1 MPPGNKKYHI
11 LNGHYYE
18 TGRPLFTSENRAF
31 RYGDGL
37 FETIRCHKTVPL
49 FFDEHYDRLLRGMA
63 TLKLTTAGLP
73 SVPVLKEHIE
83 KLIVR
88 NRIFYDARIRLSV
101 FRRDGGLYTPETNS
115 PAWLLEA
122 SPLADKGYHLNQEG
136 IRIGLFTGF
145 PKTWNLTAAYK
156 TLSCTPYILAGIH
169 KNENHWDDCL
179 IINQDRKIIESI
191 SSNLFWVK
199 NQTIHT
205 PALSS
210 GCVDGVM
217 RRQIFK
223 FAKDSGIQVKE
234 CSGATKEELME
245 AEEIF
250 LSNSAGGIKWVVA
263 MEHKRFFNRIPKQI
277 ERWLNGKIKS
287 VVPG

>member
-1 MPPGNKKYHI
+1 MPPGKKKYLI

-18 TGRPLFTSENRAF
+18 TGRPLFTPENRAF

-49 FFDEHYDRLLRGMA
+49 FFEDHYNRLLRGMA
-63 TLKLTTAGLP
+63 ILKLAAAGLP
-73 SVPVLKEHIE
+73 PLPVLKEHIE

-122 SPLADKGYHLNQEG
+122 LPLEDKGYHLNQEG
-136 IRIGLFTGF
+136 LRIGIFTDY
-145 PKTWNLTAAYK
+145 PKNPSFEAAFK

-169 KNENHWDDCL
+169 KKENHWDDCL
-179 IINQDRKIIESI
+179 IVNQDKKIIESI

-199 NQTIHT
+199 NEIIHT
-205 PALSS
+205 PFISS

-217 RRQIFK
+217 RKQILK
-223 FAKDSGIQVKE
+223 FAQENNIQVKE
-234 CSGATKEELME
+234 SRGASKEELLE

-250 LSNSAGGIKWVVA
+250 LTNSVNGIRWVVA
-263 MEHKRFFNRIPKQI
+263 MGYKRYFNRLPKRI
-277 ERWLNGKIKS
+277 ERWLNDKTKTIVS
-287 VVPG
+287 H

>member
-1 MPPGNKKYHI
+1 MPPGKKKYLI

-18 TGRPLFTSENRAF
+18 TGRPLFTPENRAF

-49 FFDEHYDRLLRGMA
+49 FFEDHYNRLLRGMA
-63 TLKLTTAGLP
+63 VLKMTAAGLP
-73 SVPVLKEHIE
+73 PIPVLKEHIE

-122 SPLADKGYHLNQEG
+122 LPLNDKGYHLNPEG
-136 IRIGLFTGF
+136 LRIGIFTDY
-145 PKTWNLTAAYK
+145 PKTWSFEAAFK

-169 KNENHWDDCL
+169 KKENHWDDCL
-179 IINQDRKIIESI
+179 IVNQDKKIIESI

-199 NQTIHT
+199 NQIIRT
-205 PALSS
+205 PLISS

-217 RRQIFK
+217 RKQILQ
-223 FAKDSGIQVKE
+223 FAQDNHIEVKE
-234 CSGATKEELME
+234 SRGTTWEELLE

-250 LSNSAGGIKWVVA
+250 LSNSVNGIRWVVA
-263 MEHKRFFNRIPKQI
+263 MGHKRYFNRIPKQI
-277 ERWLNGKIKS
+277 ERWLNEKIKTLVS
-287 VVPG
+287 E

>member
-1 MPPGNKKYHI
+1 MPPGKKKYLI

-18 TGRPLFTSENRAF
+18 TGRPLFTPENRAF

-49 FFDEHYDRLLRGMA
+49 FFEDHYNRLLRGMA
-63 TLKLTTAGLP
+63 ILKMTAAGLP
-73 SVPVLKEHIE
+73 PIPVLKEHIE

-122 SPLADKGYHLNQEG
+122 FPLDDKGYHLNQEG
-136 IRIGLFTGF
+136 IRIGVFTAY
-145 PKTWNLTAAYK
+145 PKTWNFEAAFK

-169 KNENHWDDCL
+169 KKENHWDDCL
-179 IINQDRKIIESI
+179 IINQDKKIIESI

-199 NQTIHT
+199 NKVIHT
-205 PALSS
+205 PFISS

-217 RRQIFK
+217 RKQVLK
-223 FAKDSGIQVKE
+223 FAQENHIEIKE
-234 CSGATKEELME
+234 SRGATEEELLD

-250 LSNSAGGIKWVVA
+250 LSNSVNGLRWVVA
-263 MEHKRFFNRIPKQI
+263 MGHKRYFNRLPKQI
-277 ERWLNGKIKS
+277 ERWLNEKVKTLVS
-287 VVPG
+287 V

>member
-1 MPPGNKKYHI
+1 MPPGKKKYLI

-18 TGRPLFTSENRAF
+18 TGRALFTPENRAF

-49 FFDEHYDRLLRGMA
+49 FFEDHYNRLLRGMA
-63 TLKLTTAGLP
+63 ILKMTTSGLP
-73 SVPVLKEHIE
+73 PMPILKEHIE

-88 NRIFYDARIRLSV
+88 NRIFYDARIRISV

-115 PAWLLEA
+115 PSWLLEA
-122 SPLADKGYHLNQEG
+122 FPLTDKGYNLNQDG
-136 IRIGLFTGF
+136 LRIGTFTDF
-145 PKTWNLTAAYK
+145 PKTWSFEAAFK

-169 KNENHWDDCL
+169 KKENHWDDCL
-179 IINQDRKIIESI
+179 IVNQDKKIIESI

-199 NQTIHT
+199 NKVIYT
-205 PALSS
+205 PSVSS

-217 RRQIFK
+217 RKQILK
-223 FAKDSGIQVKE
+223 FAGEHQIEIKE
-234 CSGATKEELME
+234 SRGTTKEELLE

-250 LSNSAGGIKWVVA
+250 LSNSVNGIRWVVA
-263 MEHKRFFNRIPKQI
+263 MDYKRFFNRTPKLI
-277 ERWLNGKIKS
+277 EQWLNKKIKTL
-287 VVPG
+287 VAD